1 MRKLM
6 MALMLS
12 TAAIGAQAQ
21 EVNEAEVAEARASA
35 GNVARSEGR
44 VVVAQREEGRRGNWG
59 NVMGNRGG
67 GDRQARQ
74 APAAQP
80 QARAEAPR
88 QRWNGGDGTNNNFRG
103 RNRGDVVTQAPAP
116 VVPQAAPQAQ
126 NRQDRGNWNGNR
138 GDANRGNNN
147 GGIGQRW
154 DGNRE
159 GRGNWDGRRNG
170 GDRGQARPVPVPQP
184 GSSIDRNRDGR
195 VDRAYDRNRNGQL
208 DRNWDRNRDG
218 SLDRRY
224 DGNRDGQ
231 LDRRF
236 DRNNNDRLDRRLDR
250 DRDGRYDRF
259 DRRDNRFGNNWNQN
273 WNRGWRNDRRYDW
286 NGHRNRYR
294 NYYSVPRYYNPYGY
308 GYGYQRFGIGIY
320 LESLFFSNRYWIND
334 PWQYRLPTAPYG
346 AQWVRYYNDVLL
358 VDIYSG
364 YVIDT
369 IHNFFL

>member
-1 MRKLM
+1 MRNLM
-6 MALMLS
+6 LALMLS
-12 TAAIGAQAQ
+12 TAAVGAQAQ
-21 EVNEAEVAEARASA
+21 EMTEAGMARADA
-35 GNVARSEGR
+35 RDVAQAEGR
-44 VVVAQREEGRRGNWG
+44 VVTAQRGEGRRGEGRGGNW
-59 NVMGNRGG
+59 GNRGG
-67 GDRQARQ
+67 GEARQ
-74 APAAQP
+74 MPAAQVDTS
-80 QARAEAPR
+80 R
-88 QRWNGGDGTNNNFRG
+88 QRMNADGNGMRGDGWRG
-103 RNRGDVVTQAPAP
+103 RQRMDAAQAP
-116 VVPQAAPQAQ
+116 VVPQAIPQAQ
-126 NRQDRGNWNGNR
+126 NRQDRGNWGGNR
-138 GDANRGNNN
+138 GDGNRGDT
-147 GGIGQRW
+147 GGRQRW
-154 DGNRE
+154 DGHRGDGN
-159 GRGNWDGRRNG
+159 RGNWDGRRNW
-170 GDRGQARPVPVPQP
+170 GDRGQVRPVPVPPQA
-184 GSSIDRNRDGR
+184 GSSIDRNSDGR

-250 DRDGRYDRF
+250 DRDGRYDRY
-259 DRRDNRFGNNWNQN
+259 DRRDDRYGRNWSQN

-320 LESLFFSNRYWIND
+320 LDSLFISNRYWVND

-346 AQWVRYYNDVLL
+346 AKWVRYYNDVLL
-358 VDIYSG
+358 VDIDSG

>member
-12 TAAIGAQAQ
+12 TAAAGAQAQ
-21 EVNEAEVAEARASA
+21 DVNEAAMARADA
-35 GNVARSEGR
+35 RDVAQAEGR
-44 VVVAQREEGRRGNWG
+44 VVIAQREEGRRGSWG

-67 GDRQARQ
+67 DRQTRQ

-80 QARAEAPR
+80 DAPR
-88 QRWNGGDGTNNNFRG
+88 QRMNGGGDGVRGDGWRG
-103 RNRGDVVTQAPAP
+103 RQRAEAVQAPA
-116 VVPQAAPQAQ
+116 VVPQAVPQAQ
-126 NRQDRGNWNGNR
+126 NRQDRGNWNGER
-138 GDANRGNNN
+138 RMGN
-147 GGIGQRW
+147 GGEGQRW
-154 DGNRE
+154 NGNRN
-159 GRGNWDGRRNG
+159 RGPRMNDG
-170 GDRGQARPVPVPQP
+170 QLRPVPVPPQP
-184 GSSIDRNRDGR
+184 GSSIDRNADGR
-195 VDRAYDRNRNGQL
+195 VDRAYDRNRNGRL

-218 SLDRRY
+218 SLDQRY
-224 DGNRDGQ
+224 DRNRDGN

-236 DRNNNDRLDRRLDR
+236 DRNDDDRLDRRLDR

-259 DRRDNRFGNNWNQN
+259 DRRDNRYGNSWNQN
-273 WNRGWRNDRRYDW
+273 WNRSWRNDRRYDW
-286 NGHRNRYR
+286 NSHRNRYR

-320 LESLFFSNRYWIND
+320 LDSLFFSNRYWIND

-346 AQWVRYYNDVLL
+346 ARWVRYYNDVLL
-358 VDIYSG
+358 VDIDSG